1 MLKKKEERP
10 FSGVAGMSTLNKE
23 LVFLILQFCDEEGF
37 RETAWKLE
45 RESGFYFDMKYF
57 EEMVLTGNWSEAEW
71 YLSGFTNLDDNRY
84 STKIYFEIRK
94 QSFFEALDSK
104 DRAKALD
111 ILMKDLKVFECGN
124 EDLFK
129 EMTQLLTYNDIR
141 EHDSLSSYGDIKS
154 ARKIV
159 MQELKKIIEANPLFH
174 EKLNFPCFGR
184 HRLRRLINQGLNWQ
198 HILCE
203 RPCPNPDIKTLFVD
217 HVCEPD
223 NDSPAESTENNPLP
237 SQTTQLS
244 VLTPPSSS
252 SSSPSTLTQST
263 LRLESLCLGAPTNPA
278 RELFEDFDIS
288 SKDSGAVDEVA
299 SNTSD
304 PGRSAKHVDMPK
316 IVALTLNEDS
326 CPTSMDFHPI
336 KQTLLLV
343 GSSVGDVGL
352 WDVSQGEKL
361 RWRNFFRVWN
371 IGACSMAF
379 KAAFVKNPCI
389 SVNHIMWS
397 PDGSLFGAAY
407 SKHIVQLYSHS
418 EGDDVQP
425 LLEID
430 AHVGGVN
437 DLAFSF
443 PEGQILVLTCGDDKT
458 IKVWNVVTG
467 NKQFT
472 FEGHDTPVY
481 SLCSHKKAGLHYF
494 FSISVDGKI
503 KAWLYDNMG
512 SRIDYSAPG
521 LGPTKMAYSAD
532 GQRLFSCGTNKDGE
546 SFLIEWNESEGCTKR
561 TYQGLHKCPSS
572 VVQFVTI
579 KNQLLAA
586 GDDHVIKFWDMDN
599 SELLGIIDAEGDL
612 PVTPRICFNKE
623 GTMLAVVGNENKIK
637 ILATDAGLH
646 LLQIS
651 EKHSVDAL
659 REISETLRK
668 LAINPS
674 ATQLNAE
681 TTKRSISKNGD
692 PENVED
698 VKSLP
703 FGEASIDDEVQN
715 LIEFDRPSQCQSL
728 QLSAHVKVNKISR
741 LIYTYSGNGI
751 LALASNGI
759 HLLWKWPQNELNLTG
774 KATAK
779 VHPQFWQPKSGSQ
792 LMINILPDS
801 NHEEAFPCFAL
812 SKNDSYLLS
821 ASGGIISLF
830 NMIIFKTLMT
840 TMPPPPAAT
849 CLAFHPRDNNI
860 VAIGRDDSTILIY
873 NVRSNKVKSK
883 LMGHTKRVTGLAFSD
898 TQNSLV
904 SSGADAQIFIWN
916 GDNWQKQNSTFLQI
930 PGGEELETSSDTHI
944 QLHQDHLHFLA
955 VHKTHLAIYEIKS
968 LDSVKKWTAG
978 ASYSPISHATFSCDS
993 QVIYAG
999 FLDGTIA
1006 IFDASVLELQCRIN
1020 ASAYLPVSL
1029 RCSSTVYPVV
1039 VAAHPQEAT
1048 QFAVGLT
1055 NGEVHVLEPR
1065 EPQCLGNWA
1074 HC

>member
-1 MLKKKEERP
+1 
-10 FSGVAGMSTLNKE
+10 MSTLNKE
-23 LVFLILQFCDEEGF
+23 LVFLILQFCDGEGF
-37 RETAWKLE
+37 KETARKLE
-45 RESGFYFDMKYF
+45 RESGFYFDMRYF
-57 EEMVLTGNWSEAEW
+57 EEMVLSGNWSEAEW

-94 QSFFEALDSK
+94 QSFFEALDSE

-141 EHDSLSSYGDIKS
+141 EHDSLSSYGDTKS

-174 EKLNFPCFGR
+174 EKLNFPCFGS

-203 RPCPNPDIKTLFVD
+203 RPCLNPDIKTLFVD
-217 HVCEPD
+217 HVCKPD

-244 VLTPPSSS
+244 VLTPSSR

-278 RELFEDFDIS
+278 RELFEDSDIS
-288 SKDSGAVDEVA
+288 SKDSGALDEVVA
-299 SNTSD
+299 SNISD
-304 PGRSAKHVDMPK
+304 PGQSAKHVDVPK

-336 KQTLLLV
+336 KQTLLL
-343 GSSVGDVGL
+343 GGL
-352 WDVSQGEKL
+352 IHYC
-361 RWRNFFRVWN
+361 FF
-371 IGACSMAF
+371 F
-379 KAAFVKNPCI
+379 DQYKYI

-397 PDGSLFGAAY
+397 PDGSLFGVAY

-443 PEGQILVLTCGDDKT
+443 PEGQILVITCGDDKT
-458 IKVWNVVTG
+458 IKVWDVVTG

-481 SLCSHKKAGLHYF
+481 SLCSHTKDRIHFL

-512 SRIDYSAPG
+512 SRIDYDAPG

-532 GQRLFSCGTNKDGE
+532 GQRLFSCGTNKYGE
-546 SFLIEWNESEGCTKR
+546 SFLIEWNESEGCIKR

-586 GDDHVIKFWDMDN
+586 GDDHVIKFWDMDS

-623 GTMLAVVGNENKIK
+623 GTILAVVGNENKIK
-637 ILATDAGLH
+637 ILATDGGLH

-651 EKHSVDAL
+651 EKHSVDAS
-659 REISETLRK
+659 REISESLRK

-681 TTKRSISKNGD
+681 STKTSISKNGD
-692 PENVED
+692 PEKVEG

-751 LALASNGI
+751 LALASNGF
-759 HLLWKWPQNELNLTG
+759 HLLWKWPQNESNLTG

-883 LMGHTKRVTGLAFSD
+883 LEGHTKRVTGLAFSN

-916 GDNWQKQNSTFLQI
+916 GDNWQKQKSTFLQI

-993 QVIYAG
+993 QMIYAG

-1065 EPQCLGNWA
+1065 EPHGDWGTGPSVEDKARSHRRELN
-1074 HC
+1074 